1 MLLLIGIRRAH
12 NPASPVRLLL
22 PITAPVGSQA
32 AIRHGGGGPAG
43 SHPPHPPFATLFR
56 SQHNVQIYSIY
67 YESFSQLT
75 GINKGLAHG

>member
-1 MLLLIGIRRAH
+1 MPLLIGIKRAH
-12 NPASPVRLLL
+12 SLASPVRLLL

-32 AIRHGGGGPAG
+32 AIWHGGGGPPG

-67 YESFSQLT
+67 YKSFNQL
-75 GINKGLAHG
+75 